1 MSESTFRFRHFT
13 IHQDKCAMKVGTD
26 SVLLGSWVQPGAAR
40 RILDIGTGTGI
51 LAIMLAQKSGAAIDA
66 IDIDE
71 GAYMQARENA
81 MISPW
86 FSRIRAVQLSFQ
98 EFADSAPDRYDLVV
112 SNPPYFHDSY
122 LPPTAARLQARHSD
136 QLPFDDLISGV
147 RKLLDPNGTFCIIL
161 PKKEGL
167 EFLDMAQHNGL
178 FCHRMLRVR
187 TRAGKPDK
195 RLLME
200 FDLHLGSM
208 EHEEMVIL
216 EEGDAY
222 STRYYELT
230 RDYYIGLK

>member
-1 MSESTFRFRHFT
+1 MSESTFRFRYFT

-26 SVLLGSWVQPGAAR
+26 SVLLGSWVRPGAAR

-51 LAIMLAQKSGAAIDA
+51 LAIMLAQKSAAVIDA

-71 GAYMQARENA
+71 GACRQARENA

-86 FSRIRAVQLSFQ
+86 FSRIRTTQLSFQ
-98 EFADSAPDRYDLVV
+98 DFAATASSQYDLVV
-112 SNPPYFHDSY
+112 SNPPYFHDSF
-122 LPPTAARLQARHSD
+122 LPPTTARLQARHSD
-136 QLPFDDLISGV
+136 QLSFEDLIRGV
-147 RKLLDPNGTFCIIL
+147 LRILDPGGIFCIIL
-161 PKKEGL
+161 PRKEGL
-167 EFLDMAQHNGL
+167 EFLDMAQLHGL
-178 FCHRMLRVR
+178 FCRRMLRVR

-200 FDLHLGSM
+200 FGLQVSAL

-222 STRYYELT
+222 SSRYCELT
-230 RDYYIGLK
+230 RDYYIALK

>member
-1 MSESTFRFRHFT
+1 
-13 IHQDKCAMKVGTD
+13 
-26 SVLLGSWVQPGAAR
+26 
-40 RILDIGTGTGI
+40 
-51 LAIMLAQKSGAAIDA
+51 
-66 IDIDE
+66 
-71 GAYMQARENA
+71 

-167 EFLDMAQHNGL
+167 EFLDMAQHNGV